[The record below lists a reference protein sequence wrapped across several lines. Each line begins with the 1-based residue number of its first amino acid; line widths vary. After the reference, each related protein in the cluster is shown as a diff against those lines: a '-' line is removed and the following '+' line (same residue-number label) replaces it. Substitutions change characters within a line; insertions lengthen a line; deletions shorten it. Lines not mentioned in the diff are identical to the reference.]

1 MMARIIFLRLGTEER
16 IPLST
21 FVDSLKN
28 FLNVLEDLDAAI
40 SHDPRGTTI
49 WEVAVLEKRS
59 PIVVG
64 ALPRPK
70 RGATDISEVVE
81 EQLIENASR
90 LSFTGERTEYLS
102 DAALKK
108 IERLATK
115 TKKIGPLAVFLNGTG
130 QVQSQSLITE
140 QTLENVRKLTRVKY
154 SAYGSVVGSLDAISV
169 HKGNEFRIW
178 DEATN
183 KAIRCVFNDE
193 DLEKVKTLLRRKVTV
208 SGIIHANSAGIPVWI
223 SVEELESTQQK
234 MLPTIEEMSGL
245 VEDFTAG
252 QPLKEYLRELSDE

>member
-1 MMARIIFLRLGTEER
+1 MARTIFLRLGTEDR

-21 FVDSLKN
+21 FVRSLKN

-40 SHDPRGTTI
+40 SHDPRGTTV
-49 WEVAVLEKRS
+49 WEVAVLKKSS
-59 PIVVG
+59 PLVVG
-64 ALPRPK
+64 ASPRPK
-70 RGATDISEVVE
+70 RGATDVSEVIE
-81 EQLIENASR
+81 HQLIENASR

-102 DAALKK
+102 DAALKE
-108 IERLATK
+108 IELLAVK
-115 TKKIGPLAVFLNGTG
+115 TKKIGPLAVFLNGSG
-130 QVQSQSLITE
+130 EAQDESLITE

-169 HKGNEFRIW
+169 HKGNEFRVW

-183 KAIRCVFNDE
+183 KAIRCVFSDE
-193 DLEKVKTLLRRKVTV
+193 DLEKVKSLLRGKVSV
-208 SGIIHANSAGIPVWI
+208 SGIIHANSAGNPVWI

-234 MLPTIEEMSGL
+234 LLPTIEEMSGL

-252 QPLKEYLRELSDE
+252 KSLKEYMRELSDE